1 MRVAAK
7 KKACKTDE
15 AAEFVTPA
23 EFAKIFKIGRSTVQ
37 DMINSGAIATVKLP
51 TADPNAKKQ
60 IRRIPQ
66 SEVERIR
73 KTMSIGKGT
82 CCE

>member
-1 MRVAAK
+1 MSTVADK
-7 KKACKTDE
+7 KPE
-15 AAEFVTPA
+15 AAEFLTPA

-37 DMINSGAIATVKLP
+37 GMITKGVLKTIRVP

-66 SEVERIR
+66 SEVARIR
-73 KTMSIGKGT
+73 KTLS
-82 CCE
+82 